1 VSQSPASSVQILFK
15 SSSHGEPYT
24 GLSHVRKWS
33 AKKIL
38 QGQGKIREFYF
49 ESRKIDISLNTI
61 EGWKKDLGSLL
72 SQRYFFLMKK
82 KNVLKIITLNER
94 RSRN

>member
-1 VSQSPASSVQILFK
+1 MSGNGQRKKFFK
-15 SSSHGEPYT
+15 
-24 GLSHVRKWS
+24 VREKS
-33 AKKIL
+33 
-38 QGQGKIREFYF
+38 EFYF

-72 SQRYFFLMKK
+72 SQRYFSLMKK